1 MDDDRKTPRRLG
13 GVALTGLWLAA
24 AAVAVG
30 VGFGAVRLVGDKVTD
45 EIPAP
50 LSAGRVA
57 DVSATPGAPVAS
69 PSTRPSP
76 PASAPRGTTT
86 PARPAP
92 GPARTRPAEDRNPTS
107 PARRT
112 TSTRTVLVTGG
123 TVAVRCT
130 GNSVGLLYA
139 RPDDGYASKVGS
151 RGPAEVE
158 VEFESTADRGGS
170 GRVKA
175 RCSGGTA
182 SVETR
187 NR

>member
-1 MDDDRKTPRRLG
+1 MTGMNDDRNTSRRLNA
-13 GVALTGLWLAA
+13 VALTGLWLVA

-30 VGFGAVRLVGDKVTD
+30 VGFGAVRMVGDEVTD
-45 EIPAP
+45 QIPAP

-57 DVSATPGAPVAS
+57 ELSATPGAP
-69 PSTRPSP
+69 
-76 PASAPRGTTT
+76 ASAAVSPLPRVTATTAPPRRGTTT
-86 PARPAP
+86 PAQTRRAEVKTPTAP
-92 GPARTRPAEDRNPTS
+92 THQA
-107 PARRT
+107 
-112 TSTRTVLVTGG
+112 TSTRTVRVTGG

-130 GNSVGLLYA
+130 GNSAGLLYA
-139 RPDDGYASKVGS
+139 RPDNGYASRVQS

-158 VEFESTADRGGS
+158 VEFESGAGS

-182 SVETR
+182 SIEVR

>member
-57 DVSATPGAPVAS
+57 DVSATPVAS

-76 PASAPRGTTT
+76 PA
-86 PARPAP
+86 
-92 GPARTRPAEDRNPTS
+92 
-107 PARRT
+107 
-112 TSTRTVLVTGG
+112 
-123 TVAVRCT
+123 
-130 GNSVGLLYA
+130 
-139 RPDDGYASKVGS
+139 
-151 RGPAEVE
+151 
-158 VEFESTADRGGS
+158 
-170 GRVKA
+170 
-175 RCSGGTA
+175 
-182 SVETR
+182 
-187 NR
+187 